1 MFINQMRSWE
11 NLKVDELVKL
21 SRLFQS
27 DTLKNLNTRP
37 MGVGAHEL
45 RLDKTYF
52 KTITTLFT
60 MNRIILSKH
69 RFKDNLKGQISVTR
83 RFLSYFTSKVGVS
96 SNFFVSILSWKKY
109 IGSSL
114 VYIILCLD
122 GRSGKKS
129 CTYNI
134 FISEGSSIS

>member
-37 MGVGAHEL
+37 VGVGTHEL
-45 RLDKTYF
+45 RLNKSYF
-52 KTITTLFT
+52 KTITALFT

-69 RFKDNLKGQISVTR
+69 RFKDDLKGQISVTR
-83 RFLSYFTSKVGVS
+83 RFLSYFKSR
-96 SNFFVSILSWKKY
+96 SI
-109 IGSSL
+109 I
-114 VYIILCLD
+114 
-122 GRSGKKS
+122 
-129 CTYNI
+129 
-134 FISEGSSIS
+134 